1 MAPRQAKK
9 PAAAKQVDLSKV
21 EVGMKLQ
28 AFADDG
34 ISYAAEVISKSESK
48 KRAKAPV
55 KVHYLGYSTEYD
67 EWVGGDRLRSKALQP
82 ADAAG
87 KPAKA
92 AVSKKKGEKKPER
105 TPTEFDPYLQNRVNA
120 QTLTQYII
128 ESSKGDKQMAMLMNA
143 IQHACKVVS
152 NSIEKAGP
160 AGLYGLA
167 GNANATGDDV
177 KKLDIIADDIWV
189 ECLKRSGV
197 CGLLVSEEQETAIV
211 IEDEALRGPFCVAF
225 DPLDG
230 SSNIDCNVSVGSIF
244 SVYRRRSSAD
254 KPCTVD
260 DILRPGTDVI
270 VAGYCMYG
278 AATELVITFGTG
290 VQRFALDP
298 ALGEF
303 LFVADVKMPKDGG
316 KKIFSCNEG
325 NSLQWDAP
333 ILTFVE
339 ACKDQGYSARYVG
352 SMVSDVHRT
361 LLYGGIFLYPAD
373 KKSVKGKL
381 RVLYEGFPMALIT
394 EQAGGSSSTGMYK
407 GKLGRILEV
416 MPEHIHDRCP
426 IIMGGERDVSQVLKL
441 YA

>member
-1 MAPRQAKK
+1 MRV
-9 PAAAKQVDLSKV
+9 QV
-21 EVGMKLQ
+21 E
-28 AFADDG
+28 ADG
-34 ISYAAEVISKSESK
+34 KYYAAEVATVSAAKA
-48 KRAKAPV
+48 RAKAPI
-55 KVHYLGYSTEYD
+55 KVHYCGYTAASD
-67 EWVGGDRLRSKALQP
+67 EWVGAARVRSKSI
-82 ADAAG
+82 
-87 KPAKA
+87 KPAGSDAKGKA
-92 AVSKKKGEKKPER
+92 AEAKDKAKADPKKKPTAKKDTSKIPS
-105 TPTEFDPYLQNRVNA
+105 EFDPYLQNRVNA
-120 QTLTQYII
+120 MTMTQYII
-128 ESSKGDKQMAMLMNA
+128 ENTKGDKQLAMLMNSIA
-143 IQHACKVVS
+143 HACKVVA

-167 GNANATGDDV
+167 GSANATGDDV
-177 KKLDIIADDIWV
+177 KKLDIIADDIWC

-197 CGLLVSEEQETAIV
+197 CGLLVSEEQEQAIV
-211 IEDEALRGPFCVAF
+211 IEDAATRGPFCVAF

-244 SVYRRRSSAD
+244 SVYRRTSPD
-254 KPCTVD
+254 EKPCVEA

-278 AATELVITFGTG
+278 AACEMVITFKKG

-303 LFVADVKMPKDGG
+303 LYVSDMKMDPKGG

-325 NSLQWDAP
+325 NSLHWDPP
-333 ILTFVE
+333 ILKYVE
-339 ACKDQGYSARYVG
+339 DCKDSGYAARYVG

-373 KKSVKGKL
+373 KKSTKGKL

-394 EQAGGSSSTGMYK
+394 EQAGGVSSTGMYK
-407 GKLGRILEV
+407 GKLHRILEV

-426 IIMGGERDVSQVLKL
+426 IIMGGGRDVNAMLKL